1 MVVCSNSFVD
11 VPVNL
16 IEPQA
21 LVYHVRDNAGLDVRT
36 HLDWLQ
42 CSSEFE
48 SDSNASSNHYG
59 GSDPDHDSKLVR
71 DRPIVSIASHGSF
84 RGRDRRGR

>member
-21 LVYHVRDNAGLDVRT
+21 LVYHVGDNAGLDVKT

-48 SDSNASSNHYG
+48 SDSDASSDHYG
-59 GSDPDHDSKLVR
+59 GSYPGHDSKLVR
-71 DRPIVSIASHGSF
+71 DRPIVSVASRGRF
-84 RGRDRRGR
+84 RGRGRRGR